1 MGRPQ
6 KPVALPEAL
15 FGWSA
20 CAPRHARCRLRRRCT
35 KRRCGPYRD
44 DHDGVHQPRRSVR
57 NVTQRL
63 AVGPRCQFAQCM
75 RAHGVPGFPD
85 PGVSPGGGKLPGPG
99 YFVQAQS
106 GPLSPDNPQF
116 VKAQKSCQTLTG
128 GLY

>member
-1 MGRPQ
+1 MEY
-6 KPVALPEAL
+6 LPTRIRAVRA
-15 FGWSA
+15 GW
-20 CAPRHARCRLRRRCT
+20 P
-35 KRRCGPYRD
+35 P
-44 DHDGVHQPRRSVR
+44 PRREAAVSSTSTHLSSGTVAATAAGCFPPGPPASPAQQAA
-57 NVTQRL
+57 VTAH
-63 AVGPRCQFAQCM
+63 AVKFAECM
-75 RAHGVPGFPD
+75 RAHGVPGFAD